1 MARLSR
7 SSMSVL
13 AFPIIII
20 FAGLLGLV
28 FHEQASALGPAIT
41 PLLGVVMFF
50 MGMTIALP
58 DLKILATKPH
68 AVILGAIAQYIIM
81 PLAGL
86 GVGVALQLDP
96 ILIVGMV
103 VLGSA
108 PGGASSNI
116 VAYLANGNVALSVC
130 TTAVSTLVAPL
141 MTPLLILWLAGSYV
155 DVSFAAMLKQIL
167 TIVLIPVLLGVLVR
181 IVAKRLVSRVSSVI
195 PWLSIA
201 ALAVVIAGIMAA
213 NAQVLAS
220 ALGMVFVAVVLHNA
234 FGFALGWAAARLARL
249 GYRERRAIS
258 VEVGMQNAGLAA
270 ALCHQNFEPM
280 SALPS
285 AVATIWHNV
294 AGALLAT
301 GFGVV
306 DSHNHWTN
314 QEKERQKI
322 A

>member
-7 SSMSVL
+7 SSISVL

-28 FHEQASALGPAIT
+28 FHEQASALGPVIT
-41 PLLGVVMFF
+41 PLLGVVMVFL
-50 MGMTIALP
+50 GMTIALP

-68 AVILGAIAQYIIM
+68 TVILGAIAQYFIM

-130 TTAVSTLVAPL
+130 TTAVSTLIAPL

-155 DVSFAAMLKQIL
+155 DVSFVAMLKQIL

-181 IVAKRLVSRVSSVI
+181 IVAKRLVSHLSSVI

-301 GFGVV
+301 GFGVA
-306 DSHNHWTN
+306 DSHSHRTN
-314 QEKERQKI
+314 PGKELQKI